1 MTRATL
7 VDLTPNVYN
16 KGCHYYP
23 SMISLNRC
31 NGGFNGGCNRSIM
44 CVRNKAEN
52 VNINDFN
59 MTTRINELKTLTK
72 HRSSKFKC
80 KFDGIKC
87 NSNQKRGKC

>member
-7 VDLTPNVYN
+7 VDLSPDVYN

-23 SMISLNRC
+23 SMVSLNRC
-31 NGGFNGGCNRSIM
+31 NGGFNGGCNS
-44 CVRNKAEN
+44 VRNKAEN

-59 MTTRINELKTLTK
+59 MTARINELKTLTK
-72 HRSSKFKC
+72 HISSKFKC
-80 KFDGIKC
+80 KFDGIKY